1 MLEAK
6 ERIPNRLD
14 DPREF
19 LNVIA
24 YREMKR
30 RGMTDQEIMLRYK
43 ISSSRLYKF
52 KKEKGLVR

>member
-19 LNVIA
+19 LNIVA
-24 YREMKR
+24 YSEIVR
-30 RGMTDQEIMLRYK
+30 RGMTDKKIMLYYNVTR
-43 ISSSRLYKF
+43 RQLGKF
-52 KKEKGLVR
+52 KKEKGLLK